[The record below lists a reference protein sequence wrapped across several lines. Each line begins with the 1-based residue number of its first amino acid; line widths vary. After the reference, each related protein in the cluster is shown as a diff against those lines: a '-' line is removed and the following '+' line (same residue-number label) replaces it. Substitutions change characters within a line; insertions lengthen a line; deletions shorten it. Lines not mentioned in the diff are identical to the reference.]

1 MDDLR
6 QIQVSFDTALVGYL
20 KLSDSLTGELN
31 YLFEHHEDDQNQYWR
46 RTFVRASW
54 SLVDGYIYALREIC
68 RVLAPLR
75 ADVIGRPDR
84 DLLINDHQEIGDKI
98 KSVLKLAVKIFDLS
112 VPLNFGGS
120 AWVAVRDSI
129 EKRHNVV
136 HPTSAA
142 TIFIAYDEWKKQKE
156 AISWFISTFNSLD
169 VAVQNKYSR
178 R

>member
-1 MDDLR
+1 MDDSE
-6 QIQVSFDTALVGYL
+6 QIQASFDTALVGYL
-20 KLSDSLTGELN
+20 KLSVSLTGELN

-54 SLVDGYIYALREIC
+54 SLVDGYIYALREMC

-75 ADVIGRPDR
+75 ADVIGRSDG
-84 DLLINDHQEIGDKI
+84 DLSINDRQEIGDKI

-120 AWVAVRDSI
+120 EWVAVRDSI

-136 HPTSAA
+136 HPRSAA
-142 TIFIAYDEWKKQKE
+142 IIFIADDEWKKQKD
-156 AISWFISTFNSLD
+156 AISWVISTFNLLD
-169 VAVQNKYSR
+169 IALQDKYSR
-178 R
+178 Q